1 MYRFILTFCI
11 LFACTAS
18 AQQRFHW
25 ELTNGPGTDPPSIL
39 EVNTNGDIIAGS
51 DSVILRSTDH
61 GMHWLAFPNSGLGNP
76 IAAVTLPGGRILILN
91 SFNVDPLIRYAADGS
106 GRTSLP
112 LSNAQTLVAD
122 RSGNIYAILGG
133 QRFLSNSGDSLI
145 VRSSD
150 AGDTWDSIKGPD
162 KESMTSFSA
171 DEHHYYVST
180 MTGIYISSD
189 SGVSWKR
196 SLNGLPTGVYYSVVT
211 GHNGYVWATGNANN
225 GIRPFLS
232 TDFGN
237 SWVRIQGSGDKAQ
250 QVIARPD
257 NAALLFGGDEIEFL
271 DDTTIVGRFDSSIY
285 SENHLASVDSNG
297 NWLVSTAQWF
307 PSNVN
312 LYSSTGGVPWK
323 WNPMPAPFSS
333 PYSLTQAYSTV
344 IAQAGSAS
352 YLIDST
358 INWNLSSG
366 NSITILGWNYF
377 NNSIMGSTM
386 QGGVDQSFD
395 SGRSWKNIFPADPA
409 AMTYFAAANA
419 STIYAGSD
427 GVFLSTDS
435 GNSWTETND
444 NILTS
449 QITALSVD
457 SSGTLFAGNAH
468 GLFISSDSGNS
479 WEKQN
484 NVGTLEINLI
494 KTNKSGTIVAAG
506 FGPKVFRS
514 NDHGVSWNS
523 ITIPAADWVTGIV
536 LLPSGDVFASSL
548 KGVFYWPAG
557 SAFFDANDGLQERG
571 VTELA
576 ADANGNLFAATVGAG
591 VWKGVG
597 ERSLLGVSEHAAKDA
612 NIIASPNPTSSIVHF
627 VLPSEGTW
635 SAVAMD
641 ALGREWPMTY
651 SITGENL
658 ECDLRKFPAGA
669 YEIILHT
676 GSTQIVSHVEVM
688 R

>member
-1 MYRFILTFCI
+1 MYRFIFTFCI
-11 LFACTAS
+11 FFASTAS

-25 ELTNGPGTDPPSIL
+25 ELTNGPGTDPPRIL

-51 DSVILRSTDH
+51 DNVVLRSTDH
-61 GMHWLAFPNSGLGNP
+61 GMHWQAFPNSGFGNLE
-76 IAAVTLPGGRILILN
+76 AAVTLPGGRILILN
-91 SFNVDPLIRYAADGS
+91 SYNVDPLVRCEADGS
-106 GRTSLP
+106 GVTFLSLF
-112 LSNAQTLVAD
+112 NAQTLTGD
-122 RSGNIYAILGG
+122 RSGNVYAILGG
-133 QRFLSNSGDSLI
+133 PLFLSNSGDSLI

-150 AGDTWDSIKGPD
+150 AGDTWDSIKGPNN
-162 KESMTSFSA
+162 ESMTFFAA

-196 SLNGLPTGVYYSVVT
+196 ALNGLPTAVYSSVVA
-211 GHNGYVWATGNANN
+211 GHNGYVWALGY

-237 SWVRIQGSGDKAQ
+237 SWIQIQGSGD
-250 QVIARPD
+250 QVPKLIARSD
-257 NAALLFGGDEIEFL
+257 NTALLFGEDKVEFL
-271 DDTTIVGRFDSSIY
+271 HDTTIVPIYDSTY
-285 SENHLASVDSNG
+285 SGSQRVALDSDG
-297 NWLVSTAQWF
+297 NWLASGA
-307 PSNVN
+307 SDIN
-312 LYSSTGGVPWK
+312 LYSSPGSIPWN
-323 WNPMPAPFSS
+323 WNPIPAPLSS
-333 PYSLTQAYSTV
+333 PASLSPAYSTV
-344 IAQAGSAS
+344 MAQSGSS
-352 YLIDST
+352 SFLIDST
-358 INWNLSSG
+358 VNWSRCSG
-366 NSITILGWNYF
+366 DSITMLGWDYF
-377 NNSIMGSTM
+377 NNSIVGSTLK
-386 QGGVDQSFD
+386 GGLDQSFD
-395 SGRSWKNIFPADPA
+395 TGRTWKNIFPADPA
-409 AMTYFAAANA
+409 VMTYFAAVNA

-427 GVFLSTDS
+427 GIFSSTDS

-457 SSGTLFAGNAH
+457 SSGTLLAGNAH

-484 NVGTLEINLI
+484 KVGTLEINLI

-548 KGVFYWPAG
+548 KGIFYWPAG

-576 ADANGNLFAATVGAG
+576 ADANGNLFAATIGAG

-658 ECDLRKFPAGA
+658 ECDLRKFPVGA

-676 GSTQIVSHVEVM
+676 GSTQIVSPVEVM